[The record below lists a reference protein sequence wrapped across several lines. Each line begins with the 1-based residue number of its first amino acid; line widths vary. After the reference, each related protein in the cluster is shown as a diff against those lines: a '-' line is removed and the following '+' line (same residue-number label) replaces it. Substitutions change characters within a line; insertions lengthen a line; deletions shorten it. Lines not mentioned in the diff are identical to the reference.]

1 VTDEIADNW
10 AGAWMRHSDD
20 AGVTWGP
27 PKKVMLTTPHGPIL
41 LRTGSLLFVGKH
53 FADME
58 RFTRGDGP
66 VVAMSSTDGGREWVV
81 VSTLPQYKK
90 TVENHYHEAH
100 VGELPDGR
108 LLALVRVED
117 AKGQPVS
124 AAGIED
130 FSLLQTLSEDRGRT
144 WLPPVPLGFHGAPP
158 HLLMHSSGALLC
170 TYGYRKH
177 PYGQRAM
184 ISRDGGESWEYDLIL
199 RDDGLDSDLGY
210 PSSVEL
216 ADGSVFTVYYQKE
229 RAGGQCALLWTRWYI
244 DD

>member
-1 VTDEIADNW
+1 
-10 AGAWMRHSDD
+10 MRHSDD

-41 LRTGSLLFVGKH
+41 LRTGSLLYVGKH

-117 AKGQPVS
+117 AKDQPVS
-124 AAGIED
+124 AAGIEN

-144 WLPPVPLGFHGAPP
+144 
-158 HLLMHSSGALLC
+158 C
-170 TYGYRKH
+170 
-177 PYGQRAM
+177 
-184 ISRDGGESWEYDLIL
+184 
-199 RDDGLDSDLGY
+199 
-210 PSSVEL
+210 
-216 ADGSVFTVYYQKE
+216 
-229 RAGGQCALLWTRWYI
+229 
-244 DD
+244 